1 VLLPFALMAQQ
12 SSVSVSG
19 TIKDKVSGETLP
31 FVTVMLKK
39 ASDSSFVAGTI
50 THDNGLFGS

>member
-1 VLLPFALMAQQ
+1 MAQQ